1 MTGRNSD
8 LCSLKTRTA
17 SNNPQD
23 LPVGERN
30 WLTEGRL
37 NGENEGP
44 HEVTLGTR
52 FPHFNRLL
60 RVHYCCFARRR
71 SCVARSS
78 SAHCADIS
86 ALDSHRPRHSPL
98 GLDQVGGSA
107 VLFLLADA
115 DDLYLAVPAR
125 LGADRLGDILA
136 NRDSNDGDRW
146 VGCSSGNC

>member
-1 MTGRNSD
+1 MRPPS
-8 LCSLKTRTA
+8 KI
-17 SNNPQD
+17 PQD
-23 LPVGERN
+23 LSAGERN
-30 WLTEGRL
+30 GLTEGRP
-37 NGENEGP
+37 NSENEGP

-98 GLDQVGGSA
+98 WLDQVGGTA
-107 VLFLLADA
+107 VLFLLADV
-115 DDLYLAVPAR
+115 DDLDLAVPAR
-125 LGADRLGDILA
+125 LGADRLGDFLS
-136 NRDSNDGDRW
+136 NRDSNDGDRRA
-146 VGCSSGNC
+146 GRTSGNC

>member
-1 MTGRNSD
+1 MRPPS
-8 LCSLKTRTA
+8 KI
-17 SNNPQD
+17 PQD
-23 LPVGERN
+23 LSAGERN
-30 WLTEGRL
+30 GLTEGRP
-37 NGENEGP
+37 NSENEGP

-98 GLDQVGGSA
+98 GLDQVGGTA
-107 VLFLLADA
+107 VLFLLADV
-115 DDLYLAVPAR
+115 DDLDLAVPAR
-125 LGADRLGDILA
+125 LGADRLGDFLS
-136 NRDSNDGDRW
+136 NRDSNDGDRR
-146 VGCSSGNC
+146 VGRTSGNC